1 MKRWIKWTV
10 IAVVLGLVAAGAMRA
25 LSARKA
31 QQNALAAQAGKPA
44 HATVELLAGDLVQV
58 RMVELAQ
65 SLALSGPVKA
75 VNSAFVKARVPGE
88 LQGLVVREGDFVKV
102 GDVIARIDATEFQ
115 ARVNQAQQQAESARA
130 QVDIARRS
138 SDNNRSLVDK
148 GFISKT
154 ALDAS
159 MSTLAAAEANYR
171 AALAGVDVAG
181 KSLDDTVLRA
191 PIAGLIAQR
200 LAQNGERVGVDVRIV
215 EIVDLSRLELEAAIS
230 AGDAPGVRIGQ
241 QAVLKIEGSPEPV
254 KARVVRINPSTQAGS
269 RSILVYLAVEPSSV
283 LRQGLFAEGTLGT
296 GRLNTLAIP
305 VSALR
310 TDKPQPYVQVI
321 DNGKIVHR
329 TVVPG
334 ARGNADGQAVVAVS
348 GLADNAQVVTG
359 AVGALVEGTAVR
371 FTAPRPAAGPASAP
385 SVAASASASSTAR

>member
-10 IAVVLGLVAAGAMRA
+10 IALVLGLVAAGAMRA

-31 QQNALAAQAGKPA
+31 QQDALAAQVGKPA
-44 HATVELLAGDLVQV
+44 QATVELLPGDLVQV

-88 LQGLVVREGDFVKV
+88 LKGLVVREGDFVKT
-102 GDVIARIDATEFQ
+102 GDVIARIDATEYQ
-115 ARVNQAQQQAESARA
+115 ARVKQAQQQAESARA
-130 QVDIARRS
+130 QVDIAKRS

-191 PIAGLIAQR
+191 PISGQIAQR
-200 LAQNGERVGVDVRIV
+200 LAQSGERIGVDARIV
-215 EIVDLSRLELEAAIS
+215 EIVDLSRLELEASLNAADS
-230 AGDAPGVRIGQ
+230 LQVQTGQ
-241 QAVLKIEGSPEPV
+241 TAQLSVEGAS
-254 KARVVRINPSTQAGS
+254 KALTARVVRINPSAVAGS
-269 RSILVYLAVEPSSV
+269 RAVLVYLALEPSPG
-283 LRQGLFAEGTLGT
+283 LRQGLFAQGSLQT
-296 GRLNTLAIP
+296 GVTRTLAIP
-305 VSALR
+305 LTSVR
-310 TDKPQPYVQVI
+310 TDKPDPYVQLVDKGQVI
-321 DNGKIVHR
+321 RQSVTLGV
-329 TVVPG
+329 
-334 ARGNADGQAVVAVS
+334 RGELDGRAMVAVQGVAEGATVLVGS
-348 GLADNAQVVTG
+348 VGSLRAGTPVKVTT
-359 AVGALVEGTAVR
+359 VTQ
-371 FTAPRPAAGPASAP
+371 
-385 SVAASASASSTAR
+385 

>member
-10 IAVVLGLVAAGAMRA
+10 IALVLGLVAAGAMRA

-31 QQNALAAQAGKPA
+31 QQDALAAQVGKPA
-44 HATVELLAGDLVQV
+44 QATVELLPGDLVQV

-88 LQGLVVREGDFVKV
+88 LKGLVVREGDFVKT
-102 GDVIARIDATEFQ
+102 GDVIARIDATEYQ
-115 ARVNQAQQQAESARA
+115 ARVKQAQQQAESARA
-130 QVDIARRS
+130 QVDIAKRS

-191 PIAGLIAQR
+191 PISGQIAQR
-200 LAQNGERVGVDVRIV
+200 LAQSGERIGVDARIV
-215 EIVDLSRLELEAAIS
+215 EIVDLSRLELEASLNAADSLQVQTGQTAQLSVEGASKVLS
-230 AGDAPGVRIGQ
+230 A
-241 QAVLKIEGSPEPV
+241 K
-254 KARVVRINPSTQAGS
+254 VVRINPSAVAGS
-269 RSILVYLAVEPSSV
+269 RAVLVYLALEPSPG
-283 LRQGLFAEGTLGT
+283 LRQGLFAQGSLQT
-296 GRLNTLAIP
+296 GVTRTLAIP
-305 VSALR
+305 LTSVR
-310 TDKPQPYVQVI
+310 TDKPDPYVQLVDKGQVI
-321 DNGKIVHR
+321 RQSVTLGV
-329 TVVPG
+329 
-334 ARGNADGQAVVAVS
+334 RGELDGRAMVAVQGVAEGATVLVGS
-348 GLADNAQVVTG
+348 VGSLRAGTPVKVTT
-359 AVGALVEGTAVR
+359 VTQ
-371 FTAPRPAAGPASAP
+371 
-385 SVAASASASSTAR
+385 

>member
-10 IAVVLGLVAAGAMRA
+10 IALVLGLVAAGAMRA

-31 QQNALAAQAGKPA
+31 QQDALAAQVGKPA
-44 HATVELLAGDLVQV
+44 QATVELLPGDLVQV

-88 LQGLVVREGDFVKV
+88 LKGLVVREGDFVKT
-102 GDVIARIDATEFQ
+102 GDVIARIDATEYQ
-115 ARVNQAQQQAESARA
+115 ARVKQAQQQAESARA
-130 QVDIARRS
+130 QVDIAKRS

-191 PIAGLIAQR
+191 PISGQIAQR
-200 LAQNGERVGVDVRIV
+200 LAQSGERIGVDARIV
-215 EIVDLSRLELEAAIS
+215 EIVDLSRLELEASLNAADS
-230 AGDAPGVRIGQ
+230 LQVQTGQ
-241 QAVLKIEGSPEPV
+241 TAQLSVEGAS
-254 KARVVRINPSTQAGS
+254 KALTAKVVSINPSAVAGS
-269 RSILVYLAVEPSSV
+269 RAVLVYLALEPSPG
-283 LRQGLFAEGTLGT
+283 LRQGLFAQGSLQT
-296 GRLNTLAIP
+296 GVSRTLAIP
-305 VSALR
+305 LTSVR
-310 TDKPQPYVQVI
+310 TDKPDPYVQLVDKGQVI
-321 DNGKIVHR
+321 RQSVTLGV
-329 TVVPG
+329 
-334 ARGNADGQAVVAVS
+334 RGELDGRAMVAVQGVAEGATVLVGS
-348 GLADNAQVVTG
+348 VGSLRAGTPVKVTT
-359 AVGALVEGTAVR
+359 VTQ
-371 FTAPRPAAGPASAP
+371 
-385 SVAASASASSTAR
+385 

>member
-10 IAVVLGLVAAGAMRA
+10 IALVLGLVAAGAMRA

-31 QQNALAAQAGKPA
+31 QQDALAAQVGKPA
-44 HATVELLAGDLVQV
+44 QATVELLPGDLAQV

-88 LQGLVVREGDFVKV
+88 LKGLVVREGDFVKV
-102 GDVIARIDATEFQ
+102 GDVIARIDATEYQ
-115 ARVNQAQQQAESARA
+115 ARVKQAQQQAESARA
-130 QVDIARRS
+130 QMDITKRS

-191 PIAGLIAQR
+191 PISGQIAQR
-200 LAQNGERVGVDVRIV
+200 LAQSGERIGVDARIV
-215 EIVDLSRLELEAAIS
+215 EIVDLSRLELEASLNAADS
-230 AGDAPGVRIGQ
+230 LQVQTGQ
-241 QAVLKIEGSPEPV
+241 TAQLSVEGAS
-254 KARVVRINPSTQAGS
+254 KALTAKVVSINPSAVAGS
-269 RSILVYLAVEPSSV
+269 RAVLVYLALEPSPG
-283 LRQGLFAEGTLGT
+283 LRQGLFAQGSLQT
-296 GRLNTLAIP
+296 GVSRTLAIP
-305 VSALR
+305 LTSVR
-310 TDKPQPYVQVI
+310 TDKPDPYVQLVDKGQVI
-321 DNGKIVHR
+321 RQSVTLGV
-329 TVVPG
+329 
-334 ARGNADGQAVVAVS
+334 RGELDGRAMVAVQGVAEGATVLVGS
-348 GLADNAQVVTG
+348 VGSLRAGTPVKVTT
-359 AVGALVEGTAVR
+359 VTQ
-371 FTAPRPAAGPASAP
+371 
-385 SVAASASASSTAR
+385 

>member
-10 IAVVLGLVAAGAMRA
+10 IALVLGLVAAGAMRA

-31 QQNALAAQAGKPA
+31 QQDALAAQVGKPA
-44 HATVELLAGDLVQV
+44 QATVELLPGDLVQV

-88 LQGLVVREGDFVKV
+88 LKGLVVREGDFVKT
-102 GDVIARIDATEFQ
+102 GDVIARIDATEYQ
-115 ARVNQAQQQAESARA
+115 ARVKQAQQQAESARA
-130 QVDIARRS
+130 QVDIAKRS

-191 PIAGLIAQR
+191 PISGQIAQR
-200 LAQNGERVGVDVRIV
+200 LAQSGERIGVDARIV
-215 EIVDLSRLELEAAIS
+215 EIVDLSRLELEASLNAADS
-230 AGDAPGVRIGQ
+230 LQVQTGQ
-241 QAVLKIEGSPEPV
+241 TAQLSVEGAS
-254 KARVVRINPSTQAGS
+254 KALTAKVVSINPSAVAGS
-269 RSILVYLAVEPSSV
+269 RAVLVYLALEPSPG
-283 LRQGLFAEGTLGT
+283 LRQGLFAQGSLQT
-296 GRLNTLAIP
+296 GVSRTLAIP
-305 VSALR
+305 LTSVR
-310 TDKPQPYVQVI
+310 TDKPDPYVQLVDKGQVI
-321 DNGKIVHR
+321 HQSVTLGV
-329 TVVPG
+329 
-334 ARGNADGQAVVAVS
+334 RGELDGRAMVAVQ
-348 GLADNAQVVTG
+348 GVAQG
-359 AVGALVEGTAVR
+359 ATALVGSVGSLRSGTPVK
-371 FTAPRPAAGPASAP
+371 
-385 SVAASASASSTAR
+385 VATVTQ

>member
-10 IAVVLGLVAAGAMRA
+10 IALVLGLVAAGAMRA

-31 QQNALAAQAGKPA
+31 QQDALAAQVGKPA
-44 HATVELLAGDLVQV
+44 QATVELLPGDLVQV

-88 LQGLVVREGDFVKV
+88 LKGLVVREGDFVKT
-102 GDVIARIDATEFQ
+102 GDVIARIDATEYQ
-115 ARVNQAQQQAESARA
+115 ARVKQAQQQAESARA
-130 QVDIARRS
+130 QVDIAKRS

-191 PIAGLIAQR
+191 PISGQIAQR
-200 LAQNGERVGVDVRIV
+200 LAQSGERIGVDARIV
-215 EIVDLSRLELEAAIS
+215 EIVDLSRLELEASLNAADS
-230 AGDAPGVRIGQ
+230 LQVQTGQ
-241 QAVLKIEGSPEPV
+241 TAQLSVEGAS
-254 KARVVRINPSTQAGS
+254 KALTARVVRINPSAVAGS
-269 RSILVYLAVEPSSV
+269 RAVLVYLALEPSPG
-283 LRQGLFAEGTLGT
+283 LRQGLFAQGSLQT
-296 GRLNTLAIP
+296 GVSRTLAIP
-305 VSALR
+305 LTSVR
-310 TDKPQPYVQVI
+310 TDKPDPYVQLVDKGQVI
-321 DNGKIVHR
+321 HQSVTLGV
-329 TVVPG
+329 
-334 ARGNADGQAVVAVS
+334 RGELDGRAMVAVQ
-348 GLADNAQVVTG
+348 GVARVPLYWWAVWAACELALPSKYATVTQ
-359 AVGALVEGTAVR
+359 
-371 FTAPRPAAGPASAP
+371 
-385 SVAASASASSTAR
+385 